1 MPDVEEAEH
10 EAPVSQSQ
18 EYTLMQNPQ
27 YLWSLLAVE
36 QNMFCEC

>member
-10 EAPVSQSQ
+10 EEPVSQSQ

-27 YLWSLLAVE
+27 Y
-36 QNMFCEC
+36 FDPF